1 MKSRKK
7 KKKWKGGREI
17 KPTSWVSSQ
26 QEKKEIFII
35 CVSVLTMLPDSAG
48 ILKTYNQT
56 KRRAQLWN
64 PEQWI
69 PVLCLGDELF
79 FWVFMTGRAFPGNA
93 PVPPPGAHCWV
104 SAEAGGLPPVLWGGH
119 CLFSGCLPLRGPQQ
133 ASGSH
138 QNTIRV
144 KAGAGWRGE
153 EDGGV
158 PASPYLKK
166 KYKSK
171 QKEKIDNWYWKTKL
185 EISGSI
191 IIIKPVFKLPR
202 VFEIK

>member
-1 MKSRKK
+1 MDEKLTFNEKQKKK
-7 KKKWKGGREI
+7 KKKWKAGREI
-17 KPTSWVSSQ
+17 KPTSRVSSQ

-64 PEQWI
+64 SEQWI

-104 SAEAGGLPPVLWGGH
+104 STEAGGLQPVLWGGH
-119 CLFSGCLPLRGPQQ
+119 CLFSGCLPLCGPQQ

-138 QNTIRV
+138 QNKIPGESRSRMER
-144 KAGAGWRGE
+144 WRGW
-153 EDGGV
+153 GSSCFSV
-158 PASPYLKK
+158 LKK
-166 KYKSK
+166 KKKANRKKKLIIDTGK
-171 QKEKIDNWYWKTKL
+171 Q
-185 EISGSI
+185 S
-191 IIIKPVFKLPR
+191 
-202 VFEIK
+202 